1 MPKSLAVS
9 DDDFKEN
16 LASVQQ
22 PGPNLPW
29 QERRTWLRARLKEHP
44 LSGLGEDEVDVHFS
58 GMPAYYWERVTESDL
73 RWGLE
78 TIHGF
83 LQAVA
88 RHDVSP
94 TTPFVNWRHEHSS
107 SWTRGM
113 ICTWD
118 RHGLLAKCAACF
130 SAAKLDILEANAFT
144 RADNVVLDVF
154 RVWDARSPST
164 VSPARL
170 QEMMFLL
177 DGALSDP
184 PRFASIWA
192 CSWHKHL
199 ASPPRIAH
207 RISVDNDSAA
217 DAIVVRVEASDR
229 LGLLYD
235 MLQAITD
242 SGLNITQARVETDG
256 EVARDTFHVT
266 DAQGKKLLDP
276 GQRECLHR
284 CLEAALTFTP

>member
-1 MPKSLAVS
+1 MLRPLAVP
-9 DDDFKEN
+9 DDSFNED
-16 LASVQQ
+16 LAPLQH
-22 PGPNLPW
+22 PGPNLSW
-29 QERRTWLRARLKEHP
+29 QERRGWLRARLEEHP
-44 LSGLGEDEVDVHFS
+44 IFGLGEDEMEVHFA
-58 GMPAYYWERVTESDL
+58 GMPPYYWERVTEGDL

-88 RHDVSP
+88 RHDASP
-94 TTPFVNWRHEHSS
+94 TTPFLNWRHEPSS
-107 SWTRGM
+107 NWTRVM
-113 ICTWD
+113 LCTWD

-130 SAAKLDILEANAFT
+130 SAAKLDILQANVFT

-154 RVWDARSPST
+154 RVWDAGSPST

-170 QEMMFLL
+170 EEMMFLL

-184 PRFASIWA
+184 PRFASVWA
-192 CSWHKHL
+192 CSRHKHL

-207 RISVDNDSAA
+207 RIKLDNDASA
-217 DAIVVRVEASDR
+217 DSVVVRVEASDR

-235 MLQAITD
+235 ILQAITE

-256 EVARDTFHVT
+256 DVARDTFHVT
-266 DAQGKKLLDP
+266 DAQGRKLLDP
-276 GQRECLHR
+276 GQRERLHQCLD
-284 CLEAALTFTP
+284 AALTFTQ

>member
-1 MPKSLAVS
+1 
-9 DDDFKEN
+9 
-16 LASVQQ
+16 
-22 PGPNLPW
+22 
-29 QERRTWLRARLKEHP
+29 
-44 LSGLGEDEVDVHFS
+44 
-58 GMPAYYWERVTESDL
+58 
-73 RWGLE
+73 
-78 TIHGF
+78 
-83 LQAVA
+83 
-88 RHDVSP
+88 
-94 TTPFVNWRHEHSS
+94 
-107 SWTRGM
+107 M

-184 PRFASIWA
+184 PRFASVWA

-217 DAIVVRVEASDR
+217 DSIVVRVEASDR
-229 LGLLYD
+229 LSFID

-242 SGLNITQARVETDG
+242 SG
-256 EVARDTFHVT
+256 
-266 DAQGKKLLDP
+266 
-276 GQRECLHR
+276 
-284 CLEAALTFTP
+284 